1 MKKAKRNFVVQYVGG
16 WVLNQMQQLT
26 LDQQSELFIKHP
38 KFRKYFWLMS
48 CVNVLLD
55 TSKRKKL
62 N

>member
-1 MKKAKRNFVVQYVGG
+1 MKKAKRNFVVQYV
-16 WVLNQMQQLT
+16 VLNQMQQLT

-48 CVNVLLD
+48 CVNLLLD

>member
-1 MKKAKRNFVVQYVGG
+1 MKKAKRNFVVQYV
-16 WVLNQMQQLT
+16 VLNQMQQLT

-48 CVNVLLD
+48 CVNLLLD
-55 TSKRKKL
+55 TSKRKNL